1 MALVWLLIIANTV
14 IAGEFSC
21 GLIGPKAKKM
31 SPVVAEQLKP
41 SDARVLC
48 LLK

>member
-31 SPVVAEQLKP
+31 SPVVAE
-41 SDARVLC
+41 
-48 LLK
+48 